1 MGFLKFKVKQ
11 KIKFKNKHRGFD
23 SYEFRLGDLLRGE
36 RATLGKSL
44 MDIQRELKINVNI
57 VSAIENCDISGHEDS
72 VFISG
77 YVRSY
82 AKFLNL
88 DQQWVFDLFCKES
101 GYSMPSSLSTE
112 RKKTNNTA
120 IKTFNQKIS
129 LNNSFEKKSNVFLE
143 KPSGFNK
150 LKLRSFFSFF
160 ALIFLIFGIGLGGW
174 FVMKE
179 IQQVKIVGEDI
190 FPIIIDDGINKQD
203 KFTQV
208 LVDKLAN
215 NSGQIFF
222 KSLDGPIA
230 DIDINKSGFFEKSKP
245 VTKLGVVSLKVKNI
259 ESSNN
264 QNKTISILASRPAWV
279 RIYTKDGKVIN
290 EDILNTGQIMKVPSN
305 MDNVILRSGNAG
317 SVFIKIDN
325 LIYGPIGDGTS
336 VVKNIS
342 LKLDDI
348 IENFLEVTD
357 EQLLNPL
364 KRINLLSKNND

>member
-1 MGFLKFKVKQ
+1 MKQ
-11 KIKFKNKHRGFD
+11 KIKFKNKQRGFD
-23 SYEFRLGDLLRGE
+23 SYEFKLGDLLRGE

-57 VSAIENCDISGHEDS
+57 ISAIENCDISGHEES

-88 DQQWVFDLFCKES
+88 NQQWVLDIFCKES
-101 GYSMPSSLSTE
+101 GYSIPSSLSNE
-112 RKKTNNTA
+112 RKKTKNA
-120 IKTFNQKIS
+120 AKKI
-129 LNNSFEKKSNVFLE
+129 LFTNSFENKSNIFME
-143 KPSGFNK
+143 KPSVFNK
-150 LKLRSFFSFF
+150 LKFRSFFSFF
-160 ALIFLIFGIGLGGW
+160 ALIFLISGIGFGGW

-179 IQQVKIVGEDI
+179 IQQVNIVEEDI
-190 FPIIIDDGINKQD
+190 FPIIIDDGIIKQD
-203 KFTQV
+203 K
-208 LVDKLAN
+208 LALAAGKKATN
-215 NSGQIFF
+215 NSVQIFF

-230 DIDINKSGFFEKSKP
+230 DIDINKSGFFEDDETIS
-245 VTKLGVVSLKVKNI
+245 KLGAVSLKAKNI
-259 ESSNN
+259 ETSNN
-264 QNKTISILASRPAWV
+264 QNSTISILASRPAWV

-290 EDILNTGQIMKVPSN
+290 EDILNTGQIMKVPTN
-305 MDNVILRSGNAG
+305 LDNVVLRSGNAG
-317 SVFIKIDN
+317 SVFIKINN
-325 LIYGPIGDGTS
+325 LTYGPIGEGTS

-342 LKLDDI
+342 LKPDDI